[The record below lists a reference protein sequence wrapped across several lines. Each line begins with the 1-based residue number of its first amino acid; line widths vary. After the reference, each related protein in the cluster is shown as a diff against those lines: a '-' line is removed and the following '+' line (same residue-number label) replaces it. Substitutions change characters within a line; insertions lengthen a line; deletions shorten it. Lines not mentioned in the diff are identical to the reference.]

1 MEQYKYGPLVY
12 NTSDSDDD
20 SGNYYW
26 SGEPPV
32 GYDDEKI
39 PVDSRGFQCLDAV
52 QCPLHPGYEVK
63 DEDTEHNEALGC
75 TIPTLASFNSWFE
88 DAFIK
93 AEPRDLAFF
102 IIRWINFQRDDHAA
116 TSVLYEKYAQLD
128 IEDIINAIWP
138 SLKVHDGS

>member
-1 MEQYKYGPLVY
+1 MEQFKYGPLVY
-12 NTSDSDDD
+12 NTSESDDD

-26 SGEPPV
+26 PGEPPV

-39 PVDSRGFQCLDAV
+39 PVDSRGFQCLDAQ
-52 QCPLHPGYEVK
+52 QCPLHPDYKVTE
-63 DEDTEHNEALGC
+63 ENTEHNEALGC

-102 IIRWINFQRDDHAA
+102 VLRWINLQKDDHSA
-116 TSVLYEKYAQLD
+116 TTALYSNYAQLD

-138 SLKVHDGS
+138 SLKAD

>member
-1 MEQYKYGPLVY
+1 MEQFKYGPLVY
-12 NTSDSDDD
+12 NTSNSDDD

-32 GYDDEKI
+32 GYDNEKI

-52 QCPLHPGYEVK
+52 QCPLHPGYTVTEHN
-63 DEDTEHNEALGC
+63 TEHNEALGQS
-75 TIPTLASFNSWFE
+75 IPTLASFNSWFE

-102 IIRWINFQRDDHAA
+102 IIRWINFQNDDYAA

-128 IEDIINAIWP
+128 IEDIINALWP
-138 SLKVHDGS
+138 SLKAD